1 VGWTKSS
8 SSRTTS
14 AVNTARFIAR
24 VILKLDG
31 NQKLEL
37 NEALRNAF
45 DPEGFDRMLHQR
57 VDKER
62 EDYVGD
68 KGFQEIVYQIIEAAD
83 RENWLA
89 KLIAGAKEAN
99 PGNAQLQAFLQKYPE
114 YDSTNPPNQREHIS
128 GALGTAQIVLNENL
142 VIFKNSFQN
151 VLDKIDVMSD
161 YKVLHDELHTLT
173 FAVFPNVVEASG
185 LLPEGKDAK
194 SNLSRYDKIIRNA
207 IDKMREAAGRKKV
220 DEEESEWIEELDRS
234 RKQLKAVLDD
244 FDKEN
249 LQSAIQSIRDILET
263 QPTRINKELWRA
275 MNAENDRLPE
285 LIDIL
290 EKVLVHMTKM
300 TPPPSGIQQF
310 QTGVESLKTLTAK
323 LDALIN
329 EHDTWQEVVGQ
340 LFQIDEWIESDLLK
354 FKTKWQKLRT
364 KIAPFYIG
372 KTDEETAEE
381 LEKAD
386 GRLEQALLS
395 TEGPAPAIPTLDRRI
410 FEDYR
415 EKASW
420 RFYDVDGS
428 LLKRCVYLREIRKQ
442 LPDN

>member
-1 VGWTKSS
+1 MDS
-8 SSRTTS
+8 
-14 AVNTARFIAR
+14 
-24 VILKLDG
+24 D
-31 NQKLEL
+31 QKLEL
-37 NEALRNAF
+37 SKALQSAF
-45 DPEGFDRMLHQR
+45 DPNDFDRMLHQR
-57 VDKER
+57 VDKKR
-62 EDYVGD
+62 YDIVGD
-68 KGFQEIVYQIIEAAD
+68 NEFPEIVYQVIEAAD
-83 RENWLA
+83 RQNWLA
-89 KLIAGAKEAN
+89 KLISGAKEAN
-99 PGNAQLQAFLQKYPE
+99 PNNAQLQAFLQKYPE
-114 YDSTNPPNQREHIS
+114 YNPSNPPTQRENIT
-128 GALGTAQIVLNENL
+128 GALRDAQIVLNESL

-151 VLDKIDVMSD
+151 ALDKINVMSD
-161 YKVLHDELHTLT
+161 YKILHDELHTLT

-185 LLPEGKDAK
+185 LLPDGKDAK

-207 IDKMREAAGRKKV
+207 VEKMREAAARKNV
-220 DEEESEWIEELDRS
+220 DEEESEWIEELDQS

-249 LQSAIQSIRDILET
+249 LQKAIQSIQDILET

-290 EKVLVHMTKM
+290 EKVLTHMTKM

-323 LDALIN
+323 LDDLIR

-340 LFQIDEWIESDLLK
+340 LFQIDEWIESDLSK
-354 FKTKWQKLRT
+354 FKTKWQKLRA

-386 GRLEQALLS
+386 GRLEQALRS
-395 TEGPAPAIPTLDRRI
+395 TEAPAPAAPTLDRRI

-428 LLKRCVYLREIRKQ
+428 LLKRCEYLREIRKQ